1 MYQIISDLLW
11 KLIKPIA
18 SNVVRKNGYPEDA
31 ISRKCGNIPE
41 LGFNKDEQ
49 VIMFHGVSVG
59 EAIALENFSAFNNLF
74 LSPMLSFLFLSNNS
88 SK

>member
-11 KLIKPIA
+11 KIIKPIA

-31 ISRKCGNIPE
+31 ISRKCGNISE
-41 LGFNKDEQ
+41 DGFNKNEK

-59 EAIALENFSAFNNLF
+59 EAIALENLVKTA
-74 LSPMLSFLFLSNNS
+74 
-88 SK
+88 